1 MSEFKIIEKYF
12 QKLAKNACA
21 RGLQD
26 DVAQFGAKTNEELV
40 VSKDVFSQNIHFLI
54 KDGGYKLAQKLM
66 RTNLSDLAAAGATP
80 LYYMIGFGK
89 GAEINEKFIS
99 DFAKGLNDIQK
110 EFNLILI
117 GGDTVS
123 AKESFVSITIFGKIK
138 KGKNLARFNAK
149 KNQLIYVSGNIGDA
163 HLGLEINLKKS
174 QKKFSKKEREY
185 FLNRHF
191 FPTPRLN
198 LGQYLIKNNLSNCA
212 IDVSD
217 GLLSDLNHICKN
229 SNLSAEI
236 YLKEIPFSEKK
247 LSLDEKLKL
256 ISAGDDYELIFTV
269 DCKNQK
275 KIIAAAKKLNLKL
288 TCIGILQKNSK
299 EKLILLDENFR
310 KIKLKKLGYEHF

>member
-1 MSEFKIIEKYF
+1 VSEFKIIEKYF
-12 QKLAKNACA
+12 QKLAKNLVA
-21 RGLQD
+21 RALQD
-26 DVAQFGAKTNEELV
+26 DVAQFGVKNNEQLV

-54 KDGGYKLAQKLM
+54 KDGGYKIAQKLM
-66 RTNLSDLAAAGATP
+66 RTNLSDIAAAGATP

-89 GAEINEKFIS
+89 SAEINEKFIS

-110 EFNLILI
+110 EFDLSLI

-123 AKESFVSITIFGKIK
+123 AKESFFSATIFGTIK
-138 KGKNLARFNAK
+138 KDKNLARFNGK
-149 KNQLIYVSGNIGDA
+149 ENQLIYVSGHIGDA
-163 HLGLEINLKKS
+163 RLGLEINLKKS
-174 QKKFSKKEREY
+174 LKKFTKKDEKY

-212 IDVSD
+212 IDISD

-236 YLKEIPFSEKK
+236 YLEKIPFSAKN
-247 LSLDEKLKL
+247 LSLAEKLKL

-275 KIIAAAKKLNLKL
+275 KIISAAKKLNLKL
-288 TCIGILQKNSK
+288 TCIGKLQKKSQ
-299 EKLILLDENFR
+299 EKLILLDENFK